1 MWPAGQSCSVFL
13 AHVCTLMLCLR
24 ASAFS
29 FEKERFLWHAPKD
42 GPPHC
47 PTQLVADISK
57 RSDHLLS
64 HYSFCKWLQQL
75 KLLFFPLSHC
85 FFSTDFWLTG
95 TLGQPNAVH
104 FPWYKSVRAV
114 HCSYLFNP
122 QELVLYRSTLSL
134 CFVPA
139 DVIFQASSLYSVK

>member
-1 MWPAGQSCSVFL
+1 MWAAGQSCSVFL
-13 AHVCTLMLCLR
+13 AHMCTLMLCLW

-29 FEKERFLWHAPKD
+29 FEEERFLWHAPKD

-47 PTQLVADISK
+47 PEPACA
-57 RSDHLLS
+57 RHLQKIRPSSQSL
-64 HYSFCKWLQQL
+64 FFLQMIAPAQAS
-75 KLLFFPLSHC
+75 FFPLSHC

-104 FPWYKSVRAV
+104 FPWYKSVRAG